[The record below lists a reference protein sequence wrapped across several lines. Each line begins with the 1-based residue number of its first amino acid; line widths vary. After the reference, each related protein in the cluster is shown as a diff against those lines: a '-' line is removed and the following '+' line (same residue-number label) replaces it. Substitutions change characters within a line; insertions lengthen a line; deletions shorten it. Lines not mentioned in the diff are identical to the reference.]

1 MNKPCPFCGGKPNI
15 YYESDGVGYVN
26 CANEFGTE
34 DYSCTGISL
43 SSTIDEW
50 NTRPIEESLQ
60 SKLAKEH
67 KLSDALYL
75 LLVDDPNTKLKA
87 DQIMVNIF
95 GKCEP
100 SESEVS
106 TTPDVLID
114 IKNDDTCPDCSGS
127 GQVAGAYFS
136 EDGIT
141 TCDRCNGKGT
151 I

>member
-1 MNKPCPFCGGKPNI
+1 MTETFNGKKWCGECVYAYDHMTDKDSPCYTCKEKRNFKFNEQSRPS
-15 YYESDGVGYVN
+15 YESLKM
-26 CANEFGTE
+26 FK
-34 DYSCTGISL
+34 
-43 SSTIDEW
+43 
-50 NTRPIEESLQ
+50 Q
-60 SKLAKEH
+60 
-67 KLSDALYL
+67 LSDEFYL

-100 SESEVS
+100 SPSEVS
-106 TTPDVLID
+106 TTQDVLMD
-114 IKNDDTCPDCSGS
+114 IKKDDTCPVCAGS